1 MKGKTNLKIV
11 VTKIMMTRFNQN
23 REIGLMGCCGHS
35 FVTKS
40 NALCT
45 CCILLLKFT
54 RVSCGQLSDIQWGI
68 YFSKLAL
75 LEQKCLEKISLTR
88 GVMRT
93 IEDQ

>member
-23 REIGLMGCCGHS
+23 TEIGTHGMLRSLIRDKKYCFMH
-35 FVTKS
+35 
-40 NALCT
+40 
-45 CCILLLKFT
+45 LLHIT
-54 RVSCGQLSDIQWGI
+54 IEIYSCGQLSDIQWGI